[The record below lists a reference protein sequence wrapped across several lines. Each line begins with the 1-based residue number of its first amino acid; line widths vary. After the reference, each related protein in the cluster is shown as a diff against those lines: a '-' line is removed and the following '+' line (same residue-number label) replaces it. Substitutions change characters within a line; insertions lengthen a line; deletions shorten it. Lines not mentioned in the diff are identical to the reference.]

1 MMREP
6 AIKKEL
12 FWCDTCNL
20 PLIGR
25 RCGCG
30 REARVIPLLEPY
42 DLRPALHADRDLIQ
56 QLLNSRFGEVPLPEI
71 ILLNKTGGRDRA
83 DLIIMNGSRFG
94 WLLFDPVSRQFSLD
108 IAPESL
114 PYLLNYATTGIVN
127 LDEHLDQEKKVRIG
141 GKRFSLKSPVPD
153 GTVIVSYR
161 RKYGTGVV
169 RGGSIRVKELGQVEP
184 APFKNPDWKSAI
196 QQNQYHLRLMER
208 DSLRIIAK
216 HKNDRSTANVSFSGG
231 KDSAAV
237 LHLARKAGVES
248 AFFIDT
254 GIELPETIRYI
265 ESQKVDIIRKAGD
278 FFAAVEKA
286 GPPGKDHRWCCKL
299 LKLHPLRIYLSEI
312 GASVTF
318 QGNRWYESW
327 NRADLDETSQNPA
340 NPLQLNVSP
349 IRNWRAFEVFLYL
362 WWQDVPINPLYDMG
376 LERIGCYLCPAML
389 ESEYEMLR
397 RLHPNLTDRWDAFL
411 RNWAEKNGLP
421 DAYHQWGLWRWKAL
435 PPKMRELCHEHDIP
449 VNKDFTL
456 KEGALRTRSERTRT
470 RDMGEEKALEKMKEA
485 SISETVRRDFP
496 IIHDCIYLDTA
507 SISLSPEPVVNAVV
521 EFEHRYR
528 SNVGRGIHR
537 FTQIA
542 SQRYWHAHEKVAR
555 FICGEEGTTVFTKNT
570 TESIN
575 MVARGLAWKPGDR
588 IITTILEHHSNLLPW
603 RALEAEG
610 VGITV
615 IGIQPDYTLDLE
627 ALEEEVRRGA
637 KLVAITHASN
647 AIGVIMPVKEIG
659 EICRRYNT
667 LLLIDAAQSVPHMA
681 VNVRDI
687 GCDFCCFSGHK
698 MLAPTGTGV
707 LWMREPII
715 QPMMLGGGM
724 IEEVHQDGFVPIEG
738 YQQYEAGTP
747 NISGGIGLGVAVD
760 YLEKIGMDQIRRHEE
775 ELTTHLIES
784 LSRIDGVTVHAPSNP
799 ASRIGVISFS
809 IGGLHP
815 HDVAE
820 RLDADFDILVRSGH
834 HCCQPLMESLGLSNG
849 TVRASLALYT
859 TIDEVDLLTAAV
871 QEITRS
877 L

>member
-1 MMREP
+1 MREP
-6 AIKKEL
+6 AVKKEL

-30 REARVIPLLEPY
+30 KEARAIPLLEPY
-42 DLRPALHADRDLIQ
+42 DLRPALRTDRDLIQ

-83 DLIIMNGSRFG
+83 DLIIINGSRFG
-94 WLLFDPVSRQFSLD
+94 WLLFDPISRQFSLD
-108 IAPESL
+108 IAPEAL
-114 PYLLNYATTGIVN
+114 PYLLNYATAGIVN
-127 LDEHLDQEKKVRIG
+127 LDDHIDQEKKVRIG
-141 GKRFSLKSPVPD
+141 GKRFPLKEYVPE
-153 GTVIVSYR
+153 GTVIIWYR

-169 RGGSIRVKELGQVEP
+169 REGHIRVKELIEVQP
-184 APFKNPDWKSAI
+184 ASFKNPDWKKVI
-196 QQNQYHLRLMER
+196 QQNQYHLKLMER
-208 DSLRIIAK
+208 DSLRIIKK
-216 HKNDRSTANVSFSGG
+216 HKNDRPTANVSFSGG

-362 WWQDVPINPLYDMG
+362 WWQDIPINPLYDMG

-397 RLHPNLTDRWDAFL
+397 TLHPDLTDRWDAFL
-411 RNWAEKNGLP
+411 RRWAEKNSLP
-421 DAYHQWGLWRWKAL
+421 DAYHLWGLWRWKAL
-435 PPKMRELCHEHDIP
+435 PPKMRELCREQDIP
-449 VNKDFTL
+449 VNRDFTL
-456 KEGALRTRSERTRT
+456 KEGAPRKTTEKIGMKER
-470 RDMGEEKALEKMKEA
+470 DEEKTPDKTKET

-496 IIHDCIYLDTA
+496 IIHDCIYLDSA
-507 SISLSPEPVVNAVV
+507 AISFSPEPVVNAVV

-555 FICGEEGTTVFTKNT
+555 FIGGEEGTTVFTKNT

-575 MVARGLAWKPGDR
+575 MVARGLTWKPGDR

-610 VGITV
+610 VELSV
-615 IGIQPDYTLDLE
+615 IGIGPDYTLDLE
-627 ALEEEVRRGA
+627 AFEEEVRRGA

-647 AIGVIMPVKEIG
+647 AIGVIMPVKEIT

-667 LLLIDAAQSVPHMA
+667 LLLIDAAQSVPHMP

-698 MLAPTGTGV
+698 MLGPTGTGI
-707 LWMREPII
+707 LWMKEPII
-715 QPMMLGGGM
+715 LPLMLGGGM
-724 IEEVHQDGFVPIEG
+724 IEEVHQDGFVAIEG

-760 YLEKIGMDQIRRHEE
+760 YLEKIGMENVKTYEE

-784 LSRIDGVTVHAPSNP
+784 LLQIDGVVVHASADPK
-799 ASRIGVISFS
+799 ARIGVVSFS
-809 IGGLHP
+809 IVGLHP
-815 HDVAE
+815 HEVAE

-834 HCCQPLMESLGLSNG
+834 HCCQPLMESLGLVDG

-859 TIDEVDLLTAAV
+859 TIDEVDLLIAAV
-871 QEITRS
+871 REIIQS

>member
-6 AIKKEL
+6 AVKKEL

-30 REARVIPLLEPY
+30 REARAIPLLEPF

-56 QLLNSRFGEVPLPEI
+56 QLLNSRFGEIPLPQI
-71 ILLNKTGGRDRA
+71 ILLNKTGGRDRS
-83 DLIIMNGSRFG
+83 DLIIMNGCRFG
-94 WLLFDPVSRQFSLD
+94 WLLFDPISRQFSLD

-114 PYLLNYATTGIVN
+114 PYLLTHATTGIVN
-127 LDEHLDQEKKVRIG
+127 LDDHLDQEKKVRIG
-141 GKRFSLKSPVPD
+141 GKRFPLRTPVEE

-169 RGGSIRVKELGQVEP
+169 RDGHIRVKELVQVNP
-184 APFKNPDWKSAI
+184 AAFKNPDWKRAI

-208 DSLRIIAK
+208 DSLRIIKK
-216 HKNDRSTANVSFSGG
+216 HKNDRPTANVSFSGG

-265 ESQKVDIIRKAGD
+265 ESQKVEIIRKAGD

-299 LKLHPLRIYLSEI
+299 LKLHPLRIYLSEV

-362 WWQDVPINPLYDMG
+362 WWQDVPINPLYEMG

-389 ESEYEMLR
+389 ESEYELLR
-397 RLHPNLTDRWDAFL
+397 SLHPDLCDRWDAFL

-435 PPKMRELCHEHDIP
+435 PPKMRELCREHDIP

-456 KEGALRTRSERTRT
+456 KEGVARKRSERMEAGDT
-470 RDMGEEKALEKMKEA
+470 GEAKALEKTKEA
-485 SISETVRRDFP
+485 SFSETIRREFP
-496 IIHDCIYLDTA
+496 IIHDCIYLDSA
-507 SISLSPEPVVNAVV
+507 AISLSPEPVVNAVV

-555 FICGEEGTTVFTKNT
+555 FIGGEEGTIVFTKNT

-575 MVARGLAWKPGDR
+575 MVARGLVWKPGDR

-603 RALEAEG
+603 RALKAEG
-610 VGITV
+610 VEITV
-615 IGIQPDYTLDLE
+615 IGIHPDYTLDLE
-627 ALEEEVRRGA
+627 AFEEEVRRGV

-647 AIGVIMPVKEIG
+647 AIGVILPVKEIG

-667 LLLIDAAQSVPHMA
+667 LLLIDAAQSIPHIP

-707 LWMREPII
+707 LWMKEPII
-715 QPMMLGGGM
+715 QPMILGGGM

-760 YLEKIGMDQIRRHEE
+760 YLEKIGMEKIRSYEE
-775 ELTTHLIES
+775 ELTTRLIGG
-784 LSRIDGVTVHAPSNP
+784 LSRIEGVTLFASSDP
-799 ASRIGVISFS
+799 AARIGVVSFS
-809 IGGLHP
+809 IDGLHP
-815 HDVAE
+815 HEVAE

-859 TIDEVDLLTAAV
+859 TIDEVDLLAAAV
-871 QEITRS
+871 REITQS